1 MAPDYLS
8 TFALDV
14 DTASYGYA
22 RRKLADG
29 ELPGAETV
37 RPEEFVNSFRQGYRR
52 PAGNG
57 FSVTVDGART
67 DTGEETVR
75 GPATGRSYAS
85 VWPPASRTST
95 ANARPPR
102 SPSWSTSPARWP
114 NPAASTW

>member
-52 PAGNG
+52 
-57 FSVTVDGART
+57 
-67 DTGEETVR
+67 
-75 GPATGRSYAS
+75 
-85 VWPPASRTST
+85 
-95 ANARPPR
+95 
-102 SPSWSTSPARWP
+102 
-114 NPAASTW
+114 